1 MKLQDMMGM
10 TQDSK
15 YMKSNQESLRLTN
28 KNNLTKQDAK
38 CIPGR
43 EKTKD
48 TGKGAARILETR

>member
-1 MKLQDMMGM
+1 MMGM

-15 YMKSNQESLRLTN
+15 YMKSNQESLRQPT
-28 KNNLTKQDAK
+28 KTRDNLTKQDAK

-48 TGKGAARILETR
+48 TGKGATRILETR

>member
-1 MKLQDMMGM
+1 MGM